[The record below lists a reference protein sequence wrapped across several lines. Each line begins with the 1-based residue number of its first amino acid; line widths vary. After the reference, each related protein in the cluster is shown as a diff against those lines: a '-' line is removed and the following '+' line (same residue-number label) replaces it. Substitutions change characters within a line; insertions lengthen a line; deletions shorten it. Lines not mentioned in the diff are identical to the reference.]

1 MKTGRLH
8 SIWLLAVFVFL
19 SGCKKE
25 NMGDCLKAVGNQL
38 VVTRALEPFTRM
50 EVEDGITVVFR
61 FDEEHRAE
69 VSAGENL
76 IDLIETEVRDE
87 TLFIRN
93 RNVCNWV
100 RPLDTQISVVV
111 FCAELRELIS
121 RGYGT
126 IESGDTITQPF
137 FAVEQWDASSTIRL
151 RLNTQEVYILS
162 HTGPADYFCTGQSD
176 FLYAYNSSMGILRLE
191 EVAAQEVQV
200 WNRGVGDIHVNASQK
215 ASILIDRV
223 GDVYYHGNPAELE
236 ITENGTG
243 RAIPV
248 N

>member
-1 MKTGRLH
+1 M
-8 SIWLLAVFVFL
+8 LALFVFL

-38 VVTRALEPFTRM
+38 VETRLLEPFTRM
-50 EVEDGITVVFR
+50 EVEDGVTVVFR
-61 FDEEHRAE
+61 FDENHRA
-69 VSAGENL
+69 VVTAGENL
-76 IDLIETEVRDE
+76 IDLIETEVQAE
-87 TLFIRN
+87 TLYIRN

-100 RPLDTQISVVV
+100 RALDTQISVIVY
-111 FCAELRELIS
+111 CTELKELIS

-126 IESGDTITQPF
+126 IESGDTISQPF

-151 RLNTQEVYILS
+151 TLNTQEVYILS

-223 GDVYYHGNPAELE
+223 GDVYYHGNPTELE
-236 ITENGTG
+236 ITENSTG
-243 RAIPV
+243 KAIPV